1 MVGSAIIERHMS
13 NKVRKQGG
21 ETQSIAHGEGVTLAA
36 RDRCA
41 AVPQVRSQHCRH
53 RHHLILW
60 LCTFGDQAASKTQ
73 LHDMTEGNAVV
84 ERLIAIGRVALYL
97 AAEI

>member
-1 MVGSAIIERHMS
+1 MPHATGVLQCH
-13 NKVRKQGG
+13 KCDP
-21 ETQSIAHGEGVTLAA
+21 SIAGIG
-36 RDRCA
+36 
-41 AVPQVRSQHCRH
+41 
-53 RHHLILW
+53 HHLILW

-73 LHDMTEGNAVV
+73 LHDMTEGNDVV